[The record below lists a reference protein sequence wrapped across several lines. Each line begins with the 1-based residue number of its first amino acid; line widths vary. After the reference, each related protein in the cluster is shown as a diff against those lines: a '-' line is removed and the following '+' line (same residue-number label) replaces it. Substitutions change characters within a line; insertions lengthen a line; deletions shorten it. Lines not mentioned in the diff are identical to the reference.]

1 MKTIPLEMRKK
12 ILVCYDKGRDTR
24 ESVAMRFCVS
34 LGMVKKLIQQRRHLG
49 TIAPLHGR
57 TGRKPLFTQE
67 HKDQMRTAIQQQP
80 DTTLAEFRELLGL
93 DCSLTSI
100 HRVLIRMGMT
110 YKKRRFGR
118 VSKTERMYRKPGRS
132 GLKR

>member
-1 MKTIPLEMRKK
+1 MRKR
-12 ILVCYDKGRDTR
+12 ILTCYDKGRDTR

-49 TIAPLHGR
+49 HIAPLHGR

-93 DCSLTSI
+93 DCSLPSI
-100 HRVLIRMGMT
+100 HRVLIRMGIT
-110 YKKRRFGR
+110 YKKKRFGQ
-118 VSKTERMYRKPGRS
+118 VSKTARMCRRPGRNGS
-132 GLKR
+132 RR